1 MLRQG
6 IFVTLQ
12 GRGEFPCLCGRGRF
26 LDYDRVRVTD
36 PVLMSND
43 TCWRNKHSRGDLVGS
58 DPIGPR

>member
-36 PVLMSND
+36 